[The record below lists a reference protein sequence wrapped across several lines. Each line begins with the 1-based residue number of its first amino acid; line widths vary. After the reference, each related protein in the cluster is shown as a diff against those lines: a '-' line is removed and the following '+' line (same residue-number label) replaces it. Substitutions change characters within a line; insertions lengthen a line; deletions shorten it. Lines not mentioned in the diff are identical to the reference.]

1 FFSSLLTPHSSLSS
15 ELLTPRSIMPHDVI
29 TFGEAMIRLSP
40 PNFRRLEQ
48 ARSLDVQVG
57 GAELNTAVALARL
70 GRKTARVSRLTANPL
85 GRLIAN
91 QAREAGVS
99 SEHVVWTPE
108 DRVGLYFLE
117 FGAAPRASSV
127 MYDRKD
133 TAIAAIQPGMVPWP
147 RVFAGAK
154 WFHVTGITPALS
166 ASAAETTREALQAAR
181 VAGVQ
186 TSMDLN
192 YRVKLWSQAE
202 AGRCMTELMQFCD
215 VLVTTEED
223 IERVFGI
230 TGKDYEEAAARVAD
244 RFPLKVVAITLR
256 ENPLVW
262 KNTWTAIAY
271 QQGRVLRT
279 RTYEVE
285 IVDRLGA
292 GDSFAAGLIHG
303 LLDGDLQ
310 KALDYGVAASALKH
324 SIPGDFAWITRAEV
338 EALLKGPGLRIS
350 R

>member
-1 FFSSLLTPHSSLSS
+1 
-15 ELLTPRSIMPHDVI
+15 MAHDVV

-40 PNFRRLEQ
+40 PSFRRLEQ
-48 ARSLDVQVG
+48 ARSLDLQVG

-70 GRKTARVSRLTANPL
+70 GRSTAWVSRLTRNPL

-91 QAREAGVS
+91 HAREAGVHTD
-99 SEHVVWTPE
+99 HVVWTE
-108 DRVGLYFLE
+108 DDRVGVYYLE

-127 MYDRKD
+127 LYDRKGA
-133 TAIAAIQPGMVPWP
+133 AIANVRPGMVPWP
-147 RVFAGAK
+147 AVFKGAK

-166 ASAAETTREALQAAR
+166 ATAAEATREALQAAR
-181 VAGVQ
+181 AANVT
-186 TSMDLN
+186 TSIDLN
-192 YRVKLWSQAE
+192 YRVKLWTQAE
-202 AGRCMTELMQFCD
+202 AGRWMTDFMQHCD

-223 IERVFGI
+223 TERVFGI
-230 TGKDYEEAAARVAD
+230 KGKDYEDVAGQVAR
-244 RFPLKVVAITLR
+244 RFPVRIVAITLR

-271 QQGRVLRT
+271 QEGRVYQT

-310 KALDYGVAASALKH
+310 KGLDFGVAASALKH
-324 SIPGDFAWITRAEV
+324 TLPGDFAWITREEV
-338 EALLKGPGLRIS
+338 EAMLKGPGLRIS

>member
-1 FFSSLLTPHSSLSS
+1 MSY
-15 ELLTPRSIMPHDVI
+15 DVV
-29 TFGEAMIRLSP
+29 TFGEAMVRLSP
-40 PNFRRLEQ
+40 PGFRRLEQ

-57 GAELNTAVALARL
+57 GAELNTAVGLARL
-70 GRKTARVSRLTANPL
+70 GRRAAWVSRLTDNPL

-91 QAREAGVS
+91 HAREAGVATD
-99 SEHVVWTPE
+99 HVVWTND
-108 DRVGLYFLE
+108 DRVGVYFLE
-117 FGAAPRASSV
+117 CGAAPRASSV
-127 MYDRKD
+127 LYDRKGA
-133 TAIAAIQPGMVPWP
+133 AIAQVQPGMIAWP
-147 RVFAGAK
+147 AVFAGAR
-154 WFHVTGITPALS
+154 WFHVTGITPGLS
-166 ASAAETTREALQAAR
+166 AAAAAVTREALQAGRA
-181 VAGVQ
+181 AGIQ
-186 TSMDLN
+186 TSVDLN
-192 YRVKLWSQAE
+192 YRVKLWTPQQAG
-202 AGRCMTELMQFCD
+202 AVMAELMPLTD
-215 VLVTTEED
+215 VLITTEED

-230 TGKDYEEAAARVAD
+230 KGTDFADAAAQTAK
-244 RFPLKVVAITLR
+244 RFGLKIVAITLR

-271 QQGRVLRT
+271 QAGEVLRA

-310 KALDYGVAASALKH
+310 TALDFGVATSALKH
-324 SIPGDFAWITRAEV
+324 TVPGDFAWVTRDEV

>member
-1 FFSSLLTPHSSLSS
+1 
-15 ELLTPRSIMPHDVI
+15 MPYEVI

-48 ARSLDVQVG
+48 ARTLDVQVG

-70 GRKTARVSRLTANPL
+70 GRTAAWVSRLTRNPL

-91 QAREAGVS
+91 HAREAGVGTD
-99 SEHVVWTPE
+99 HVVWTEE
-108 DRVGLYFLE
+108 DRVGVYFLE

-127 MYDRKD
+127 LYDRKGA
-133 TAIAAIQPGMVPWP
+133 AIAHIRPGMVDWP
-147 RVFAGAK
+147 AVFTGAK
-154 WFHVTGITPALS
+154 SFHVTGITPALS
-166 ASAAETTREALQAAR
+166 PTAAEATREALRAAR
-181 VAGVQ
+181 AAGVR
-186 TSMDLN
+186 TSIDLN
-192 YRVKLWSQAE
+192 YRVKLWTPAE
-202 AGRCMTELMQFCD
+202 AGRWMTEFMQDCD
-215 VLVTTEED
+215 VLITTEED
-223 IERVFGI
+223 TERVFGI
-230 TGKDYEEAAARVAD
+230 TGKDYEDVAGQLAR
-244 RFPLKVVAITLR
+244 RFPLRVVAITLR

-271 QQGRVLRT
+271 QEGKVYRT

-292 GDSFAAGLIHG
+292 GDCFAAGLIHG

-310 KALDYGVAASALKH
+310 KGLDFGVAASALKH
-324 SIPGDFAWITRAEV
+324 SIAGDFAWITREEV
-338 EALLKGPGLRIS
+338 EALLKGSGLRIS

>member
-1 FFSSLLTPHSSLSS
+1 MHY
-15 ELLTPRSIMPHDVI
+15 EVI

-48 ARSLDVQVG
+48 ARSLDLQVG
-57 GAELNTAVALARL
+57 GAELNTAVGVARL
-70 GRKTARVSRLTANPL
+70 GHSSAWVSRLTKNPL

-91 QAREAGVS
+91 QAREAGVCT
-99 SEHVVWTPE
+99 EHIVWTDS

-127 MYDRKD
+127 LYDRKD
-133 TAIAAIQPGMVPWP
+133 AAIAGVKPGMVDWAK
-147 RVFAGAK
+147 VFQGAK

-166 ASAAETTREALQAAR
+166 PTAAEATREALQAAR
-181 VAGVQ
+181 AAKVS
-186 TSMDLN
+186 TSIDLN
-192 YRVKLWSQAE
+192 YRAKLWSPAE
-202 AGRCMTELMQFCD
+202 ANKWMTGFMQLCD
-215 VLVTTEED
+215 VLITTEED
-223 IERVFGI
+223 TEKVLQI
-230 TGKDYEEAAARVAD
+230 TGKDYEDVAAQLAK
-244 RFPLKVVAITLR
+244 RFPLQVVAITLR

-271 QQGRVLRT
+271 KSGTLYRT
-279 RTYEVE
+279 RSYEVE

-303 LLDGDLQ
+303 LLDGDVQ
-310 KALDYGVAASALKH
+310 KGLDFGVAASALKH
-324 SIPGDFAWITRAEV
+324 SIPGDFNWITREEV
-338 EALLKGPGLRIS
+338 EALLKGGGMRIS